1 MKKITALFTIMLFSV
16 MAFSQSKIVGRIDV
30 DGNTILTA
38 SKQECS
44 DKINAA
50 SSKKSSKS
58 LTVSEVTFTR
68 MPLGQ
73 VCLTGYEKDQSGN
86 VISGVRIECKT
97 DDDRNL
103 IITPASKVETV
114 TGRAFAIPPTQASN

>member
-1 MKKITALFTIMLFSV
+1 MKKIMSLFAIMLLSV
-16 MAFSQSKIVGRIDV
+16 MAFSQSKIVGRIDA

-50 SSKKSSKS
+50 SSRKSNKT
-58 LTVSEVTFTR
+58 LTVSEVSFTR

-73 VCLTGYEKDQSGN
+73 VCLTGYEKDQNGN
-86 VISGVRIECKT
+86 IVSGVRIECKT

-103 IITPASKVETV
+103 IITPVSKIETV
-114 TGRAFAIPPTQASN
+114 SGREFAAPVVVSSN